1 MTIVAK
7 VDHTEFQ
14 DLCCVFSIR
23 GRTARTGLCQPSV
36 DTSLLSWALVSFPL
50 HQRTREHCSTCRS
63 ATQPTAIFTLST
75 THRATRL
82 KHPKPELLGSDRILL
97 PKQLTLNISNIS
109 FYNTGPEARK
119 RLVSERQDKGD
130 QPTIAWLPA
139 LSYVLGCRAGR
150 GTQEESDGLPWRKDR
165 VRGLTRSKWT
175 DPAEHSINQG
185 QEHREKCPETAAV
198 SRTWVRAGV
207 GWGEGG

>member
-1 MTIVAK
+1 MQKCDSADCYI
-7 VDHTEFQ
+7 HTQ
-14 DLCCVFSIR
+14 HHTSGSASKPGIR
-23 GRTARTGLCQPSV
+23 RSK
-36 DTSLLSWALVSFPL
+36 PL
-50 HQRTREHCSTCRS
+50 T
-63 ATQPTAIFTLST
+63 P
-75 THRATRL
+75 RATRL

-119 RLVSERQDKGD
+119 RLVSERQDKGG

-150 GTQEESDGLPWRKDR
+150 GMQEESDGLPWRKDR

-175 DPAEHSINQG
+175 DPAEHSINQE
-185 QEHREKCPETAAV
+185 QEHREKCPETAEV